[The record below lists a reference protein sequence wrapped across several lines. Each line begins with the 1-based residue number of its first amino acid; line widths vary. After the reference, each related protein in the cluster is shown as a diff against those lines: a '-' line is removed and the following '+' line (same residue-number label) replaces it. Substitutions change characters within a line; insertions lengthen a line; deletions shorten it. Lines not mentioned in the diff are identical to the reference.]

1 MSFPFISYAR
11 EDKAFVVRLD
21 KALEAAGSTAWVD
34 WQDIPPS
41 ARWMDEIRRAI
52 VAADAFVF
60 VISPSSASSRSCG
73 WEISIAAENNK
84 RIIPILLVPDE
95 SMTLPPAIGEINWI
109 FATTSD
115 EFDLA
120 VKQLTTAIGVDLEW
134 VRWHS
139 RLLNRA
145 HEWRSANAEESLLL
159 RGWDLEDAERR
170 FAKAGDRQPPL
181 TALQEEYV
189 ACGRW
194 SERLDEANLLS
205 RQSLLHAGRGRHQ
218 TAAAY
223 RVRAMELAPQGG
235 APPGFRT
242 SGQKADWAEDAWFLH
257 RYQDRKRG
265 RLRGRAMGQ
274 GAALS
279 AVAVSPDDGV
289 VASGDFDGGMR
300 LWDAQTGEPL
310 LTLNAH
316 KGPVATIAFAP
327 VGREIWTGSEDGTL
341 LIWDLNATRVRSYF
355 PDETDPVTSLA
366 FAGDRVAIGLRNGF
380 VAVVDRKTEQPVLHA
395 SPHSGAVTSL
405 RFTDDGRLLT
415 VSGRPAIGEWPGD
428 GSVHA
433 LSLDDGRDQ
442 VLLFGTLE
450 SVGCVA
456 LSADGRRAVRGMHS
470 GAVEIWDF
478 ETGKRV
484 GELNGHE
491 GPVVAATFLADGAAI
506 LTAGSDR
513 TLRLWDVAAGSE
525 RRIFDGHLDVTTAL
539 AVSGDGKTAWSASLD
554 QSLGIWDLESVAD
567 LRTIKTAGV
576 SVGAVAL
583 NPAGTCAVTG
593 SSEGSIQ
600 VWNTETCEPIDVLPR
615 ASDAE
620 SGHTGDVDSLAWSRD
635 GSMIASGGK
644 DGTLRLWNAD
654 TGALLKRIGHGS
666 EGVTAAEFIGGS
678 PSILSASGN
687 RFKAVVDRMAFGAAG
702 GRLPAADGGAG
713 IVLQTD
719 VERQLTRSL
728 ERHAAPI
735 AFLAIDAQGVRAISG
750 CPDAT
755 ARIWDLESG
764 RQMRLLSVDAAGV
777 VAVAITADGQ
787 RAAVGSRDGVI
798 RIWSVEETGPPVV
811 LAGHA
816 AGVGDLA
823 FAPDGRTLVSAW
835 SDRSLRLWDV
845 ESGAGATFGVD
856 VLETAVAISADGR
869 TAVTGSYDRVVRV
882 WDLGARKQ
890 VSVLNGHTEA
900 VWGVAISPDGRRALS
915 GSDDGT
921 LRVWDLASGQPIKTI
936 EGGAGGLKGVG
947 FGADATTAIAACA
960 DGLAREWH
968 LERGELIRTYTNP
981 AGPASSIGFARSGPW
996 VVSSAR
1002 DGTLAVWQTLSDEV
1016 RRVVRPRRGDV
1027 MAVACQPGGAVGLVA
1042 SVDGAI
1048 RVWDLVRGAELTP
1061 LEGHNATVTSVAF
1074 TPTGEIAVSA
1084 SMDGTLC
1091 VWDMNVGKP
1100 LQVLIGHTAPVL
1112 AVAISPD
1119 GRVAASASGDGTAR
1133 LWDLRGGQQ
1142 LDVVRAMAN
1151 CLAFDPRG
1159 EQVWLGSGWSGTA
1172 WVWTIC
1178 DPRTAAMPP
1187 VGRSGDAQTIDMEA
1201 LHRSIG
1207 LRLTADRRL
1216 TLV

>member
-115 EFDLA
+115 ELDLA

-170 FAKAGDRQPPL
+170 LAKAGDRQPPL
-181 TALQEEYV
+181 TALQQEYV

-341 LIWDLNATRVRSYF
+341 LIWDLDATGVRSYF

-442 VLLFGTLE
+442 GT
-450 SVGCVA
+450 
-456 LSADGRRAVRGMHS
+456 
-470 GAVEIWDF
+470 
-478 ETGKRV
+478 
-484 GELNGHE
+484 
-491 GPVVAATFLADGAAI
+491 P
-506 LTAGSDR
+506 
-513 TLRLWDVAAGSE
+513 
-525 RRIFDGHLDVTTAL
+525 
-539 AVSGDGKTAWSASLD
+539 
-554 QSLGIWDLESVAD
+554 
-567 LRTIKTAGV
+567 
-576 SVGAVAL
+576 
-583 NPAGTCAVTG
+583 
-593 SSEGSIQ
+593 
-600 VWNTETCEPIDVLPR
+600 VWNTGVGR
-615 ASDAE
+615 M
-620 SGHTGDVDSLAWSRD
+620 R
-635 GSMIASGGK
+635 
-644 DGTLRLWNAD
+644 
-654 TGALLKRIGHGS
+654 GA
-666 EGVTAAEFIGGS
+666 
-678 PSILSASGN
+678 
-687 RFKAVVDRMAFGAAG
+687 
-702 GRLPAADGGAG
+702 
-713 IVLQTD
+713 
-719 VERQLTRSL
+719 
-728 ERHAAPI
+728 
-735 AFLAIDAQGVRAISG
+735 
-750 CPDAT
+750 
-755 ARIWDLESG
+755 
-764 RQMRLLSVDAAGV
+764 
-777 VAVAITADGQ
+777 Q
-787 RAAVGSRDGVI
+787 RRRTSCGSRDA
-798 RIWSVEETGPPVV
+798 
-811 LAGHA
+811 L
-816 AGVGDLA
+816 
-823 FAPDGRTLVSAW
+823 GR
-835 SDRSLRLWDV
+835 
-845 ESGAGATFGVD
+845 
-856 VLETAVAISADGR
+856 GR
-869 TAVTGSYDRVVRV
+869 
-882 WDLGARKQ
+882 DLGLRDRQASWR
-890 VSVLNGHTEA
+890 TERTR
-900 VWGVAISPDGRRALS
+900 GSSGRRDVSRGWGRDSHRWLGPDAAALGRRRRFRAPHFRWPS
-915 GSDDGT
+915 RRHDSACRQRRRQDG
-921 LRVWDLASGQPIKTI
+921 V
-936 EGGAGGLKGVG
+936 
-947 FGADATTAIAACA
+947 
-960 DGLAREWH
+960 
-968 LERGELIRTYTNP
+968 ERF
-981 AGPASSIGFARSGPW
+981 SRSE
-996 VVSSAR
+996 SR
-1002 DGTLAVWQTLSDEV
+1002 
-1016 RRVVRPRRGDV
+1016 
-1027 MAVACQPGGAVGLVA
+1027 
-1042 SVDGAI
+1042 
-1048 RVWDLVRGAELTP
+1048 
-1061 LEGHNATVTSVAF
+1061 H
-1074 TPTGEIAVSA
+1074 
-1084 SMDGTLC
+1084 
-1091 VWDMNVGKP
+1091 
-1100 LQVLIGHTAPVL
+1100 
-1112 AVAISPD
+1112 
-1119 GRVAASASGDGTAR
+1119 
-1133 LWDLRGGQQ
+1133 
-1142 LDVVRAMAN
+1142 
-1151 CLAFDPRG
+1151 
-1159 EQVWLGSGWSGTA
+1159 LGSG
-1172 WVWTIC
+1172 
-1178 DPRTAAMPP
+1178 
-1187 VGRSGDAQTIDMEA
+1187 GR
-1201 LHRSIG
+1201 R
-1207 LRLTADRRL
+1207 
-1216 TLV
+1216 